1 MHIPTASPLLSTDGS
16 RRGVPCDDHCS
27 FDTSAEGSAAPSHKE
42 GNVSMVT
49 VPESSKREG
58 ILHFVTQQV

>member
-1 MHIPTASPLLSTDGS
+1 MHNSTASPLSFADGS
-16 RRGVPCDDHCS
+16 RRQLLS
-27 FDTSAEGSAAPSHKE
+27 FDPSAEYSAAPSHKG

-58 ILHFVTQQV
+58 ILHFVAQQV